1 MKNSAISCEDVNK
14 RFDNTVAV
22 HGLSFDLQPGELLSL
37 LGPSGCGKTTALRLI
52 AGFETPDSGRIF
64 VGGTE
69 VAGPKINLPPERR
82 RVGMVF
88 QDYALFPHM
97 SLRENVA
104 YALNGQSHSR
114 VAELLGLVGLA
125 GLDER
130 MPHELSGGE
139 QQRGALARS
148 LASEPQ
154 AILLD
159 EPFSNLDAALRA
171 HVRAEV
177 RGILRA
183 AGATAVFVTHDI
195 EEALS
200 LTDRV
205 AVMFDGRI
213 EQIATPRDLYRQPV
227 TRRIAEWLGNANFLP
242 GRGDGSQV
250 ECELGR
256 LPSDQATS
264 GPVDVMVR
272 PDWLTIATARSDTGT
287 GAVVDRIFYGHDQLI
302 RVALDSGTT
311 VQVRVLSDD
320 EFLPG
325 QRVTVG
331 CQGPNVVFRQGSA
344 EDAGPR

>member
-1 MKNSAISCEDVNK
+1 MKKSAISCEDVDK
-14 RFDNTVAV
+14 RFDDTVAV
-22 HGLSFDLQPGELLSL
+22 RGLSFDLQPGELLSL

-69 VAGPKINLPPERR
+69 VAGPKTNLPPERR

-104 YALNGQSHSR
+104 YALNGNSDDR
-114 VAELLGLVGLA
+114 VAELLGLVGLD

-213 EQIATPRDLYRQPV
+213 EQIATPRDLYRQPA
-227 TRRIAEWLGNANFLP
+227 TRRIAEWLGDANFLP
-242 GRGDGSQV
+242 GRVDGSRV

-256 LPSDQATS
+256 LPSDQAIN

-272 PDWLTIATARSDTGT
+272 PDWLTIATAEPGT

-331 CQGPNVVFRQGSA
+331 CQGPNVVFRPGPA
-344 EDAGPR
+344 DDADSR

>member
-1 MKNSAISCEDVNK
+1 MNDSAITCDGVDK
-14 RFDNTVAV
+14 RFDDTVAV
-22 HGLSFDLQPGELLSL
+22 RAMTFELKRGELLSL

-52 AGFETPDSGRIF
+52 AGFETPESGRIW
-64 VGGTE
+64 VGGQE
-69 VAGPKINLPPERR
+69 VAGPDINLPPERR

-97 SLRENVA
+97 SLRGNVA
-104 YALNGQSHSR
+104 YALKNGASSQ
-114 VAELLGLVGLA
+114 VNELLQLVGLS
-125 GLDER
+125 GLGER

-154 AILLD
+154 VILLD

-183 AGATAVFVTHDI
+183 ANATAIFVTHDI

-200 LTDRV
+200 IADRV
-205 AVMFDGRI
+205 AVMFDGAI
-213 EQIATPRDLYRQPV
+213 EQIATPRELYRQPA

-242 GRGDGSQV
+242 AEAGDGTV

-256 LPSDQATS
+256 LHSEQDLT
-264 GPVDVMVR
+264 GPVDLMIR
-272 PDWLTIATARSDTGT
+272 PDWLTIATATTGN
-287 GAVVDRIFYGHDQLI
+287 GAVVDRTFYGHDQLI
-302 RVALDSGTT
+302 QVYFDTGTT

-331 CQGPNVVFRQGSA
+331 CQGPNVVFPRRESNG
-344 EDAGPR
+344 DAGPR

>member
-1 MKNSAISCEDVNK
+1 MNDPAISCEGVDK
-14 RFDNTVAV
+14 QFGDTIAV
-22 HGLSFDLQPGELLSL
+22 RGMTFDLRRGELLSL

-52 AGFETPDSGRIF
+52 AGFETPDRGRIH
-64 VGGTE
+64 VGGQE
-69 VAGPKINLPPERR
+69 VAGPRVNLPPERR

-97 SLRENVA
+97 SLRLNVA
-104 YALNGQSHSR
+104 YSLNKGENGR
-114 VAELLGLVGLA
+114 VNDLLDLVGLS
-125 GLDER
+125 GLGGR

-154 AILLD
+154 VILLD

-177 RGILRA
+177 REILRA
-183 AGATAVFVTHDI
+183 ANATAIFVTHDI

-205 AVMFDGRI
+205 AVMFDGAI
-213 EQIATPRDLYRQPV
+213 EQIATPRDLYRRPA
-227 TRRIAEWLGNANFLP
+227 TRRIAEWLGNANFIP
-242 GRGDGSQV
+242 AECNDGTV

-256 LPSDQATS
+256 LQSEEGLT
-264 GPVDVMVR
+264 GPVDLMIR
-272 PDWLTIATARSDTGT
+272 SDWLTIATAATGN
-287 GAVVDRIFYGHDQLI
+287 GVVADRIFYGHDQLI
-302 RVALDSGTT
+302 RVTFDTGTS

-320 EFLPG
+320 DFLPG

-331 CQGPNVVFRQGSA
+331 CQGPNVVFPRRESND
-344 EDAGPR
+344 DAGPR

>member
-1 MKNSAISCEDVNK
+1 MNDPAISCSAVDK
-14 RFDNTVAV
+14 QFDDTIAV
-22 HGLSFDLQPGELLSL
+22 RAMSFDLPPGELLSL

-52 AGFETPDSGRIF
+52 AGFETPDNGRIY
-64 VGGTE
+64 VGGQE
-69 VAGPKINLPPERR
+69 VAGPGVNLPPERR

-97 SLRENVA
+97 TLRANVA
-104 YALNGQSHSR
+104 YALKNSAGSQ
-114 VAELLGLVGLA
+114 VDDLLEPVGLF
-125 GLDER
+125 GLGSR

-148 LASEPQ
+148 LASEPRV
-154 AILLD
+154 ILFD

-177 RGILRA
+177 REILRA
-183 AGATAVFVTHDI
+183 ANATAIFVTHDI

-200 LTDRV
+200 IADRV
-205 AVMFDGRI
+205 AVMFDGAI
-213 EQIATPRDLYRQPV
+213 EQIATPRELYRRPA
-227 TRRIAEWLGNANFLP
+227 TRRIAEWLGNTNFLP
-242 GRGDGSQV
+242 AESDAETV

-256 LPSDQATS
+256 LNSEENLT
-264 GPVDVMVR
+264 GPVDIMIR
-272 PDWLTIATARSDTGT
+272 PDWLTITTAATGN
-287 GAVVDRIFYGHDQLI
+287 GVVVGRIFYGHDQLI
-302 RVALDSGTT
+302 EVTFDTGTS

-331 CQGPNVVFRQGSA
+331 CQGPNVVFPRRKPNR
-344 EDAGPR
+344 DAGPR

>member
-1 MKNSAISCEDVNK
+1 MKNSAISCEDVDK
-14 RFDNTVAV
+14 RFDETVAV
-22 HGLSFDLQPGELLSL
+22 RGLSFDLPPGELLSL

-52 AGFETPDSGRIF
+52 AGFETPDSGRIS
-64 VGGTE
+64 VGGIE
-69 VAGPKINLPPERR
+69 VAGPKMNLPPERR

-104 YALNGQSHSR
+104 YALNGGSGHR
-114 VAELLGLVGLA
+114 VSELLGLVGLA

-148 LASEPQ
+148 LAEPQ

-177 RGILRA
+177 REILRA

-213 EQIATPRDLYRQPV
+213 EQIATPRDLYRQPA
-227 TRRIAEWLGNANFLP
+227 TRRIAEWLGTANFLP
-242 GRGDGSQV
+242 GRSNGAQV

-256 LPSDQATS
+256 LPSDQTIS
-264 GPVDVMVR
+264 GPVDVMIR
-272 PDWLTIATARSDTGT
+272 PDWLTIATAEPGS

-302 RVALDSGTT
+302 RVALDSGTSI
-311 VQVRVLSDD
+311 QVRVLSDD

-331 CQGPNVVFRQGSA
+331 CQGPNVVFRQGPA
-344 EDAGPR
+344 QDAGPR

>member
-1 MKNSAISCEDVNK
+1 MNDPAISCDGVDK
-14 RFDNTVAV
+14 QFDDMIAV
-22 HGLSFDLQPGELLSL
+22 RGMTFELQRGELLSL

-52 AGFETPDSGRIF
+52 AGFETPDRGRIH
-64 VGGTE
+64 VGGQE
-69 VAGPKINLPPERR
+69 VAGPGVNLPPERR

-97 SLRENVA
+97 SLRGNVA
-104 YALNGQSHSR
+104 YSLKNGENRR
-114 VAELLGLVGLA
+114 VDDLLDLVGLT
-125 GLDER
+125 GLGER

-148 LASEPQ
+148 LAAEPQ
-154 AILLD
+154 VILLD

-177 RGILRA
+177 REILRA
-183 AGATAVFVTHDI
+183 ANATAIFVTHDI

-205 AVMFDGRI
+205 AVMFDGAI
-213 EQIATPRDLYRQPV
+213 EQIATPRDLYRRPA
-227 TRRIAEWLGNANFLP
+227 TRRIAEWLGNANFIP
-242 GRGDGSQV
+242 AESNGGTV

-256 LPSDQATS
+256 LQCEEELT
-264 GPVDVMVR
+264 GPVDLMIR
-272 PDWLTIATARSDTGT
+272 PDWLTIATAATGN
-287 GAVVDRIFYGHDQLI
+287 GVVADRIFYGHDQLI
-302 RVALDSGTT
+302 RVTFDTGTS

-331 CQGPNVVFRQGSA
+331 CQGPNVIFPRREPNG
-344 EDAGPR
+344 DAGPR